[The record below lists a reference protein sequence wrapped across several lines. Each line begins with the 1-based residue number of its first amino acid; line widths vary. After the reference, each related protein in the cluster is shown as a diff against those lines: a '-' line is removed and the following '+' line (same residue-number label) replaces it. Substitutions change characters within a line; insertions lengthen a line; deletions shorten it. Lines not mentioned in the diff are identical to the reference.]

1 MSFPLFFWF
10 DRNFASFPLI
20 QHFPFA
26 CCHHSMLKHAYSFKS
41 YYLTLLALSLPL
53 TFTLKPVVYYDFFG
67 LWSRSLMAMT
77 LERFFFRVASIGN
90 QILRW
95 CLDIIADETW
105 RSLAP
110 VGCWAKRGSA
120 VNQVLQQRYA
130 KCYLYILYVLIVLIN
145 MLARLM

>member
-77 LERFFFRVASIGN
+77 LERFFFVL
-90 QILRW
+90 LRLATKFCVDAW
-95 CLDIIADETW
+95 T
-105 RSLAP
+105 SLRM
-110 VGCWAKRGSA
+110 KRGVHWHLLDVEPREEVRLIKFCSSDTQSA
-120 VNQVLQQRYA
+120 ICIY
-130 KCYLYILYVLIVLIN
+130 Y
-145 MLARLM
+145 MFS